1 MATLLKRTHS
11 TGDVVSQG
19 GIPNRNDLD
28 IDITKQSATSVR
40 KKYTALLVKGGEF
53 TKISLM
59 GAVRK
64 QRRLWCSKDLKKI
77 YWGSAKDT
85 KRGNIK
91 GYASTRDLI
100 SVTDTVDTRSL
111 CFKFTKKKLELRA
124 SSIEELDKWVKIY
137 NWLIKYAKRGG
148 FNARGSVMKR
158 SSWAITAL
166 SDDAESM
173 YEIMIRLLKGCPAT
187 VYTKDEEPRKVYIW
201 VSFLLNEICYG
212 IDVTARGTLLHVL
225 K

>member
-111 CFKFTKKKLELRA
+111 CFKFTKK
-124 SSIEELDKWVKIY
+124 I
-137 NWLIKYAKRGG
+137 
-148 FNARGSVMKR
+148 
-158 SSWAITAL
+158 
-166 SDDAESM
+166 
-173 YEIMIRLLKGCPAT
+173 
-187 VYTKDEEPRKVYIW
+187 
-201 VSFLLNEICYG
+201 
-212 IDVTARGTLLHVL
+212 
-225 K
+225 